1 MEQACNAEG
10 VSVPLEDLAK
20 AATACHRPASVGS
33 TNGLHGHEV
42 AALTDA
48 VFLGVQE
55 LRVQGLVALLGV
67 TVPVRHGGPTLP
79 PVGRRRRRARYV
91 SRLFR
96 RWGANSIGS
105 CVPAVIPVSARA
117 FVVCGVAVC
126 RMKASSELSSAAQA
140 PTRPAAR
147 ERTDDSGPRQV
158 GGGRRW
164 SLGMLCVQDRREETR
179 QEAKMRVVFPQETTK
194 AHASLHSRG
203 ASQCQLTTV
212 NKTMEV
218 GGRVYGPWGR
228 ELAGGAGAAAANRR
242 ASEGAGSWRLKE
254 PGSLEPL
261 AAWNPWQ
268 PPPARLGGASCAN
281 PSRRGGIHPCP

>member
-33 TNGLHGHEV
+33 TNGLHGHEA

-164 SLGMLCVQDRREETR
+164 SLGMRPGQERGNATRSEDACCVPARNNQSPCKPSLSRRIAMPTDDGE
-179 QEAKMRVVFPQETTK
+179 QNN
-194 AHASLHSRG
+194 G
-203 ASQCQLTTV
+203 
-212 NKTMEV
+212 
-218 GGRVYGPWGR
+218 GGRPCLWAVGSR
-228 ELAGGAGAAAANRR
+228 AGGWSRSSSSQPPR
-242 ASEGAGSWRLKE
+242 LRGSWRLKE
-254 PGSLEPL
+254 PEV